1 MITANQSPLAFAGGG
16 IRILLPLVLVLAA
29 SIDAFSFTLPKLNPV
44 NPALQDM
51 SQAQDGIL
59 INIRLDVGQKE
70 DSHLLID
77 GLAVELHDDAI
88 DTKKAKNSVPLPGSS
103 GPNPHLSS
111 GAKTLQVL
119 DAARFIGLNGINHVD
134 LQNGCWEM
142 VWREGAPA
150 GVIVCGFNLAE
161 DVQRGDASLPK
172 GRIYLSL
179 PVWTRDGLTE
189 KQTLKAEKIAEAEQ
203 HKIDQ
208 ADDIAKMQATT
219 NPLMKALHY
228 RNALAASEKIM
239 MSGVKGLVESVPEN
253 EDVMPIGDGLV
264 MCTKG
269 TVWTK
274 GGSFLRE
281 EHVLLGVANAS
292 PEIVTNDLA
301 P

>member
-88 DTKKAKNSVPLPGSS
+88 DTKNAKYSVPLPGSS

-142 VWREGAPA
+142 VSQP
-150 GVIVCGFNLAE
+150 ILLQTSSYF
-161 DVQRGDASLPK
+161 ASLLL
-172 GRIYLSL
+172 I
-179 PVWTRDGLTE
+179 
-189 KQTLKAEKIAEAEQ
+189 
-203 HKIDQ
+203 IDVIGTHRS
-208 ADDIAKMQATT
+208 DVIGM
-219 NPLMKALHY
+219 H
-228 RNALAASEKIM
+228 RC
-239 MSGVKGLVESVPEN
+239 SG
-253 EDVMPIGDGLV
+253 DMPYI
-264 MCTKG
+264 
-269 TVWTK
+269 
-274 GGSFLRE
+274 F
-281 EHVLLGVANAS
+281 
-292 PEIVTNDLA
+292 
-301 P
+301 